1 MTIFVYRA
9 SSVNPKRGK
18 LSGWT
23 DFPTEFQSL
32 NIPLPISADVG
43 TDRTPKNDLQSD
55 PSSAKSISMS
65 EVDAKIAAAE
75 ARTDTKFAEMMGEL
89 RLINQ
94 KLEHVEKSTSGI
106 RLNIWLAAATAVGL
120 VVAVFSWGTSM
131 FGVGMDAQSIAD
143 QSAKNALTQIQPAV
157 DQLGTAVKNSN
168 DRLSEIMAIFERIE
182 KNPPAQTT
190 PNQ

>member
-1 MTIFVYRA
+1 MVISMRPDLQKIFNLDGA
-9 SSVNPKRGK
+9 G
-18 LSGWT
+18 LIG
-23 DFPTEFQSL
+23 DF
-32 NIPLPISADVG
+32 
-43 TDRTPKNDLQSD
+43 NDLVTSLKAE
-55 PSSAKSISMS
+55 PESATSISMS

-89 RLINQ
+89 RVITQ

-120 VVAVFSWGTSM
+120 VVGIFSWGTSM

-143 QSAKNALTQIQPAV
+143 QSAKNVVIQAEPRFANMNDSFRRMDKNYETLQQQMGV
-157 DQLGTAVKNSN
+157 ILTAV
-168 DRLSEIMAIFERIE
+168 EAQ
-182 KNPPAQTT
+182 KNPKNPIQNI